1 MGHVHVTDFKFR
13 PPLPGDF
20 HPKTLHRKVDS
31 SDESEHKSSSMD
43 FVMSIS
49 NDLHSNLCYFLLGH
63 TLSIA
68 STKKLYLPL
77 KNVDTF
83 I

>member
-1 MGHVHVTDFKFR
+1 MGHVHVTDFK
-13 PPLPGDF
+13 F

-31 SDESEHKSSSMD
+31 SDESEHKASSMD
-43 FVMSIS
+43 FVMCIS
-49 NDLHSNLCYFLLGH
+49 NDFHLNLCYFSWVH
-63 TLSIA
+63 TLSTA

-77 KNVDTF
+77 KNVDTL